1 MNWSCFKHAVA
12 CMNKPCRV
20 VLQLY
25 VYEKLSILDSCF
37 RLILYLLYMQLE
49 FRRYVML
56 CHRSFTEIEYS
67 IPFIH
72 GSLGALLLFCFAKQR
87 ENNEA
92 LNSEQQKRKLVSKTC
107 FQNNLWFRVNV
118 KNMHVFCLSLSCTV
132 SHPIS
137 LCFFISN
144 FFG

>member
-1 MNWSCFKHAVA
+1 MLLFIFLLVHELRLSVCIWSSIWNSTWGNEAWYRCPWRNIRLVKLEYWSCFEHAVA

-25 VYEKLSILDSCF
+25 VYVKLSILDSCF

-92 LNSEQQKRKLVSKTC
+92 LNSE
-107 FQNNLWFRVNV
+107 
-118 KNMHVFCLSLSCTV
+118 
-132 SHPIS
+132 
-137 LCFFISN
+137 
-144 FFG
+144 